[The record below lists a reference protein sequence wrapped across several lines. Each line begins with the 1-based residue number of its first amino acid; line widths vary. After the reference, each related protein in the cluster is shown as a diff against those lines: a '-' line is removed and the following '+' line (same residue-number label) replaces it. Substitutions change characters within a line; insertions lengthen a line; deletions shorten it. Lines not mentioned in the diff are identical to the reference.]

1 MRKCF
6 LSMSSNCDGSMNMGG
21 RAVSVVWRN
30 MRDQDLSTVV
40 AIADRIHLDYPEA
53 PAIYAERLQL
63 FAGGCQIAMATGG
76 AVHGY
81 AIAHPALLGQPPS
94 LNTLLNA
101 LPVSANCLYLHDI
114 ALLPEGRQYG
124 LGGTLIDYLK
134 LLAQTMQLDYLALV
148 AVNNSAPYWRRQ
160 GFAPYAGTDAG
171 LRRKLASYHAAAE
184 YLVLD
189 LQA

>member
-1 MRKCF
+1 M
-6 LSMSSNCDGSMNMGG
+6 
-21 RAVSVVWRN
+21 SVVWRN

-40 AIADRIHLDYPEA
+40 AIADRVHLDYPES

-63 FAGGCQIAMATGG
+63 FAGGCQIAMDAVG

-94 LNTLLNA
+94 LDSMLST
-101 LPVSANCLYLHDI
+101 LPVTANCLYLHDI
-114 ALLPEGRQYG
+114 ALLPAGRKFG
-124 LGGTLIDYLK
+124 LGGTLIDYLT

-160 GFAPYAGTDAG
+160 GFTAYADLDAA
-171 LRRKLASYHAAAE
+171 LRQKLASYHADAE
-184 YLVLD
+184 YLVLP
-189 LQA
+189 LNV